1 VIICVKIAQ
10 IPFLKLRLGDI
21 FKKYD
26 LNSFGFLERVMFL
39 GVFQVDFRC
48 FLV

>member
-1 VIICVKIAQ
+1 MIKCVKNAQ

-26 LNSFGFLERVMFL
+26 LNSFIFLQLIMFL
-39 GVFQVDFRC
+39 GAF
-48 FLV
+48 